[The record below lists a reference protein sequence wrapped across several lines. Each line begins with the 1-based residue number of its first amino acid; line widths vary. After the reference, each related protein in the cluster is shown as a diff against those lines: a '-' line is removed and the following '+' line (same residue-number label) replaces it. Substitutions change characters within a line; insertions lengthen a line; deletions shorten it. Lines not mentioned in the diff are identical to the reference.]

1 MPTYESSGIHDEVIE
16 SIIDL
21 AKKYGINRVELFGS
35 RARGDFWRAS
45 DIDLA
50 VQGGDIRSFCF
61 DVDECTPTLLMYGE
75 EDVLN

>member
-21 AKKYGINRVELFGS
+21 AKKNGINRVELFGS

-50 VQGGDIRSFCF
+50 VQGGRHQI
-61 DVDECTPTLLMYGE
+61 
-75 EDVLN
+75 VLF